1 MGLCQ
6 ERPHLIEVELE
17 ELEAGRFY
25 WSGVVSPI
33 TEKGFGFVDGKM
45 QGMISIGIILTTLQV
60 GHPEPYNYRQ
70 IVSYFHPTYRS

>member
-25 WSGVVSPI
+25 WSGCGVSNHC
-33 TEKGFGFVDGKM
+33 KGLGFVDGKM
-45 QGMISIGIILTTLQV
+45 QGMISIGVILTTLQA
-60 GHPEPYNYRQ
+60 GHPEPYN
-70 IVSYFHPTYRS
+70 